1 MKKKTIKIKCKGAD
15 LLPYDSLIQFQ
26 GDLKTLSNANLEK
39 LKTRIV
45 KRGFRMPF
53 YIWVNNEQNK
63 ILDGSQRD
71 KALKSLKNEGYEIP
85 LLPVVYIE
93 AESEIDARETILGIS
108 SQYGEWNKTELDAW
122 LENIDSEIKDT
133 LRFVDKE
140 IDILLKEETED
151 DDEIND
157 IEYNGIIKTGD
168 LLELNKHKIICGE
181 FPKDNTFK
189 EIDLILTDP
198 PYGINIVSRTIGGD
212 KKNTI
217 DPERKR
223 IGYEFKV
230 KASVYKP
237 IINDDKPF
245 NPKELLKICKNI
257 IIFGANYFADKLPI
271 SPGWMVWDKNAGR
284 EWKDTFADAELIYTS
299 SKKHTQIYRVLWKGM
314 VKVESGK
321 RIHPTQKPIKLIEIL
336 LNDFSKENDKII
348 DPFLGS
354 GSTIIACEKTDRICY
369 GMEIDPYYCDLM
381 VNRYIDWCKKN
392 EIKTTI
398 KLNGKLYEPEK
409 NN

>member
-314 VKVESGK
+314 VKGESGK